1 MTFRERLESYDK
13 IKDYDFAQKIYANLC
28 NLVWY
33 DYVNDEVITFSNL
46 PVSTEISWRSS
57 GGFVAGIRQLGEGY
71 MDFYCSG
78 NEGEIDDEIEKLFE
92 SWNIVNVKGYYDNK
106 TKTEEERIEEFKK
119 TNPLVVAY
127 NRDKKIS
134 DVI

>member
-33 DYVNDEVITFSNL
+33 DYVNDEVIEF
-46 PVSTEISWRSS
+46 SWRSA
-57 GGFVAGIRQLGEGY
+57 GGFVSRIRQLSEGY

-92 SWNIVNVKGYYDNK
+92 SWNIVNVRGYYDVK

-127 NRDKKIS
+127 NRDNKIN
-134 DVI
+134 DIL

>member
-13 IKDYDFAQKIYANLC
+13 IKDYYFAQKIYANLC

-33 DYVNDEVITFSNL
+33 DYVNDEVITFS
-46 PVSTEISWRSS
+46 WRSS
-57 GGFVAGIRQLGEGY
+57 GGFVAGIRQLGENY

-78 NEGEIDDEIEKLFE
+78 DEGEIDDEIEKLFE
-92 SWNIVNVKGYYDNK
+92 SWNIVNVKGYYDIK

-127 NRDKKIS
+127 NRDNKIN
-134 DVI
+134 DIL

>member
-33 DYVNDEVITFSNL
+33 DYVNDEVIDF
-46 PVSTEISWRSS
+46 SWRSS
-57 GGFVAGIRQLGEGY
+57 GGFVSGIRQLGEDY

-92 SWNIVNVKGYYDNK
+92 SWNIVNVRGYYDNK

-127 NRDKKIS
+127 NRDNKINN
-134 DVI
+134 IL

>member
-33 DYVNDEVITFSNL
+33 DYVNDEVITFS
-46 PVSTEISWRSS
+46 WRSS
-57 GGFVAGIRQLGEGY
+57 GGFVSGIRQLGENY

-92 SWNIVNVKGYYDNK
+92 SWNIVNVKGYYDIKNK
-106 TKTEEERIEEFKK
+106 SEEERIEEFKK

-127 NRDKKIS
+127 NRDNKIN
-134 DVI
+134 DIL

>member
-33 DYVNDEVITFSNL
+33 DYVNDEVIDF
-46 PVSTEISWRSS
+46 SWRSS
-57 GGFVAGIRQLGEGY
+57 GGFVSGIRQLGEDY

-92 SWNIVNVKGYYDNK
+92 SWNIVNVKGYYDIK
-106 TKTEEERIEEFKK
+106 TKTEEEKIAEFKK

-127 NRDKKIS
+127 NRDNKINN
-134 DVI
+134 IL

>member
-33 DYVNDEVITFSNL
+33 DYVNDEVITFS
-46 PVSTEISWRSS
+46 WRSS
-57 GGFVAGIRQLGEGY
+57 GGFVSGIRQLGENY

-92 SWNIVNVKGYYDNK
+92 SWNIVNVKGYYDIK

-127 NRDKKIS
+127 NRDNKIN
-134 DVI
+134 DIL

>member
-13 IKDYDFAQKIYANLC
+13 IKDYDFTQKIYANLC

-33 DYVNDEVITFSNL
+33 DYVNDEVITFS
-46 PVSTEISWRSS
+46 WRSS
-57 GGFVAGIRQLGEGY
+57 GGFVSGIRQLGEDY

-78 NEGEIDDEIEKLFE
+78 DEGEIDDEIEKLFE

>member
-33 DYVNDEVITFSNL
+33 DYVNDEVITFS
-46 PVSTEISWRSS
+46 WRSS
-57 GGFVAGIRQLGEGY
+57 GGFVAGIRQLGEDY

-78 NEGEIDDEIEKLFE
+78 NEGEIDDEIENLFE
-92 SWNIVNVKGYYDNK
+92 SWNIVNVKGYYDIK

-127 NRDKKIS
+127 NRDNKIN
-134 DVI
+134 DIL

>member
-33 DYVNDEVITFSNL
+33 DYVNDEVITFS
-46 PVSTEISWRSS
+46 WRGA

-92 SWNIVNVKGYYDNK
+92 SWNIVNVKGYYDLNGG
-106 TKTEEERIEEFKK
+106 TIETEEERIEQFKK

-127 NRDKKIS
+127 NRNNKIDTLVNKKYE
-134 DVI
+134 

>member
-33 DYVNDEVITFSNL
+33 DYINDEVITF
-46 PVSTEISWRSS
+46 SWRSS
-57 GGFVAGIRQLGEGY
+57 GGFVSGIRQLGEGY

>member
-1 MTFRERLESYDK
+1 
-13 IKDYDFAQKIYANLC
+13 
-28 NLVWY
+28 LVWY
-33 DYVNDEVITFSNL
+33 DYVNDEVITFS
-46 PVSTEISWRSS
+46 WRGS
-57 GGFVAGIRQLGEGY
+57 GGFVASIRQLGEGY

-78 NEGEIDDEIEKLFE
+78 NEGEIDDEIENLFE

-127 NRDKKIS
+127 NRDNKIN
-134 DVI
+134 DIL

>member
-33 DYVNDEVITFSNL
+33 DYVNDEVITFS
-46 PVSTEISWRSS
+46 WRGS
-57 GGFVAGIRQLGEGY
+57 GGFVAGIRQLGEDY

-78 NEGEIDDEIEKLFE
+78 NEGEIDDEIENLFE

>member
-33 DYVNDEVITFSNL
+33 DYVNDEVITFS
-46 PVSTEISWRSS
+46 WRSS
-57 GGFVAGIRQLGEGY
+57 GGFVSGIRQLGENY

-78 NEGEIDDEIEKLFE
+78 DEGEIDDEIEKLFE
-92 SWNIVNVKGYYDNK
+92 SWNIVNVKGYYDIK

-127 NRDKKIS
+127 NRDNKIN
-134 DVI
+134 DIL

>member
-33 DYVNDEVITFSNL
+33 DYVNDEVITFS
-46 PVSTEISWRSS
+46 WRSS
-57 GGFVAGIRQLGEGY
+57 GGFVSGIRQLGENY

-92 SWNIVNVKGYYDNK
+92 SWNIVNVKGYYDMK

-127 NRDKKIS
+127 NRDNKIN
-134 DVI
+134 DIL

>member
-33 DYVNDEVITFSNL
+33 DYVNDEVITFS
-46 PVSTEISWRSS
+46 WRSS
-57 GGFVAGIRQLGEGY
+57 GGFVSGIRQLGEDY

-78 NEGEIDDEIEKLFE
+78 DEGEIDDEIEKLFE
-92 SWNIVNVKGYYDNK
+92 SWNIVNVKEYYDNK

>member
-13 IKDYDFAQKIYANLC
+13 IKDYYFAQKIYANLC

-33 DYVNDEVITFSNL
+33 DYVNDEVITFS
-46 PVSTEISWRSS
+46 WRSS
-57 GGFVAGIRQLGEGY
+57 GGFVSGIRQLGENY

-78 NEGEIDDEIEKLFE
+78 DEGEIDDEIEKLFE
-92 SWNIVNVKGYYDNK
+92 SWNIVNVKGYYDIK

-127 NRDKKIS
+127 NRDNKIN
-134 DVI
+134 DIL

>member
-1 MTFRERLESYDK
+1 MTFRERLESYLESYDK

-33 DYVNDEVITFSNL
+33 DYVNDEVIEF
-46 PVSTEISWRSS
+46 SWRSA
-57 GGFVAGIRQLGEGY
+57 GGFVAGIRKLGENY

-92 SWNIVNVKGYYDNK
+92 SWNIVNVKGYYDIK

-127 NRDKKIS
+127 NRDNKIN
-134 DVI
+134 DIL

>member
-33 DYVNDEVITFSNL
+33 DYVNDEVITFS
-46 PVSTEISWRSS
+46 WRSS
-57 GGFVAGIRQLGEGY
+57 GGFVASIRQLGEGY

-127 NRDKKIS
+127 NRDNKIN
-134 DVI
+134 DIL

>member
-33 DYVNDEVITFSNL
+33 DYVNGEVITF
-46 PVSTEISWRSS
+46 SWRSS
-57 GGFVAGIRQLGEGY
+57 GGFVAGIRQLGEDY

-78 NEGEIDDEIEKLFE
+78 NEGEIDDEIENLFE

-134 DVI
+134 DLI

>member
-33 DYVNDEVITFSNL
+33 DYVNDEVIEF
-46 PVSTEISWRSS
+46 SWRSS
-57 GGFVAGIRQLGEGY
+57 GGFVSGIRQLGEDY

-78 NEGEIDDEIEKLFE
+78 DEGEIDDEIEKLFE
-92 SWNIVNVKGYYDNK
+92 SWNIVNVKGYYDVK

-127 NRDKKIS
+127 NRDNKIN
-134 DVI
+134 DIL

>member
-33 DYVNDEVITFSNL
+33 DYVNDEVIEF
-46 PVSTEISWRSS
+46 SWRSS
-57 GGFVAGIRQLGEGY
+57 GGFVSGIRQLGENY

-92 SWNIVNVKGYYDNK
+92 SWNIVNVKGYYDIKTK

-127 NRDKKIS
+127 NRDNKIN
-134 DVI
+134 DIL

>member
-33 DYVNDEVITFSNL
+33 DYVNDEVIEF
-46 PVSTEISWRSS
+46 SWRSS
-57 GGFVAGIRQLGEGY
+57 GGFVSGIRQLGENY

-92 SWNIVNVKGYYDNK
+92 SWNIVNVKGYYDVK

-127 NRDKKIS
+127 NRDNKIN
-134 DVI
+134 DIL

>member
-33 DYVNDEVITFSNL
+33 DYVNDEVITFS
-46 PVSTEISWRSS
+46 WRSS
-57 GGFVAGIRQLGEGY
+57 GGFVSGIRQLGEDY

-106 TKTEEERIEEFKK
+106 TKTEEEKITEFKK